1 MQPQMP
7 LSVAI
12 AGCHRMLQPQLAGH
26 NFAAAF
32 AAVPE
37 TQVVAVY
44 DRGPETRADFVR
56 CWGERCGEVAAF
68 DNYGRMLREVQ
79 PDLLCLATRQ
89 TLHAAQIEEA
99 AAAGVR
105 GILCDKP
112 LATTLLEADR
122 IHAAC
127 REHAIA
133 LTFALDRRW
142 HAAYRQLRQWIAEGM
157 VGRVTSVLA
166 YGAPNLINHGCH
178 WYDTA
183 LMLVGDPEALWVSGW
198 VDDLLN
204 EPADSRRRLDPPG
217 RAEVG
222 LSNGALLY
230 VTADGGRRAAFEV
243 VGEEGRLLILQDA
256 DFCYLWREQDDAG
269 HAGLRPLEM
278 PPKVEPWPAGPAMV
292 RDLVAAV
299 TSRTTISRTPRS
311 HAMTAHA
318 ATACDIEQARWATEI
333 GFAIH
338 LSHQRD
344 GARVTLPVLDRTLS
358 IPSFP
363 WGNE

>member
-1 MQPQMP
+1 MP
-7 LSVAI
+7 LRVAI

-26 NFAAAF
+26 NFASAF

-37 TQVVAVY
+37 TEMVAVY
-44 DRGPETRADFVR
+44 DRGAETRAGFVR
-56 CWGERCGEVAAF
+56 CWGEIAAY
-68 DNYGRMLREVQ
+68 DDYARMLREVQ
-79 PDLLCLATRQ
+79 PDLLCIATRQ

-112 LATTLLEADR
+112 LATSLLEADR
-122 IHAAC
+122 ILAAC
-127 REHAIA
+127 REHSIA

-142 HAAYRQLRQWIAEGM
+142 HDAYRQLRQLIAGGV

-166 YGAPNLINHGCH
+166 YGCPNLINHGCH

-183 LMLVGDPEALWVSGW
+183 LMLLGDPEPLWVSGW
-198 VDDLLN
+198 VDDLAN
-204 EPADSRRRLDPPG
+204 EPADSRRRMDPPG
-217 RAEVG
+217 RGQVG
-222 LSNGALLY
+222 LSSGALLT
-230 VTADGGRRAAFEV
+230 VSADGGRRPAFEV
-243 VGEEGRLLILQDA
+243 IGEEGRLLILQDA
-256 DFCYLWREQDDAG
+256 ENCYLWTEHG
-269 HAGLRPLEM
+269 EGGNAGLRPLA
-278 PPKVEPWPAGPAMV
+278 VSHNSAPWPAGPAMV

-299 TSRTTISRTPRS
+299 AS
-311 HAMTAHA
+311 HAATDSA
-318 ATACDIEQARWATEI
+318 ATACDLEQARRATEI

-338 LSHQRD
+338 LSHRRD
-344 GARVTLPVLDRTLS
+344 GSRITLPAVDRTLS

>member
-1 MQPQMP
+1 MK
-7 LSVAI
+7 LRVAI

-26 NFAAAF
+26 NFASAF

-37 TQVVAVY
+37 MEIVAVY
-44 DRGPETRADFVR
+44 DRGAETRANFVR
-56 CWGERCGEVAAF
+56 CWGEMPAY
-68 DNYGRMLREVQ
+68 DDYGAMLREVQ
-79 PDLLCLATRQ
+79 PDLLCIATRQ
-89 TLHAAQIEEA
+89 TLHADQIEQA

-122 IHAAC
+122 ILAAC
-127 REHAIA
+127 QERGIA

-142 HAAYRQLRQWIAEGM
+142 HEPYRRLRQLIGEGI

-166 YGAPNLINHGCH
+166 FGCPNLINHGCH

-183 LMLVGDPEALWVSGW
+183 LMLLGDPEPLWVSGW
-198 VDDLLN
+198 VDDLAN
-204 EPADSRRRLDPPG
+204 EPSDSRRRMDPPG
-217 RAEVG
+217 RGQVG
-222 LSNGALLY
+222 LSNGATLT
-230 VTADGGRRAAFEV
+230 VTADGGRRPAFEV
-243 VGEEGRLLILQDA
+243 IGEEGRLLILHDA
-256 DFCYLWREQDDAG
+256 ELCNLWTENSG
-269 HAGLRPLEM
+269 WTHPLEL
-278 PPKVEPWPAGPAMV
+278 PLNPDPWPAGEAMV

-299 TSRTTISRTPRS
+299 TS
-311 HAMTAHA
+311 HAT
-318 ATACDIEQARWATEI
+318 TACDVEQAHRATEI

-338 LSHQRD
+338 ISHLRD
-344 GARVTLPVLDRTLS
+344 GARVALPLADRTLS

>member
-1 MQPQMP
+1 MK
-7 LSVAI
+7 LRVAI

-26 NFAAAF
+26 NFASAF

-37 TQVVAVY
+37 TEIVAVY

-56 CWGERCGEVAAF
+56 CWGEMPAYDDFTV
-68 DNYGRMLREVQ
+68 MLREMQ
-79 PDLLCLATRQ
+79 PDLLCISTRQ
-89 TLHAAQIEEA
+89 TLHVAQIEEA

-122 IHAAC
+122 IVSAC
-127 REHAIA
+127 QENRIA

-142 HAAYRQLRQWIAEGM
+142 HESYRQLRRLIGEGI

-166 YGAPNLINHGCH
+166 FGCPNLINHGCH

-183 LMLVGDPEALWVSGW
+183 LMLLDDPEPLWVSGW
-198 VDDLLN
+198 VDELAN
-204 EPADSRRRLDPPG
+204 EPSDSRRRLDPPG
-217 RAEVG
+217 RGQVG
-222 LSNGALLY
+222 LSNGATLS
-230 VTADGGRRAAFEV
+230 VTADGGRRPAFEV
-243 VGEEGRLLILQDA
+243 IGEEGRLLILQDSEL
-256 DFCYLWREQDDAG
+256 CNLWTESSG
-269 HAGLRPLEM
+269 WIHPLEL
-278 PPKVEPWPAGPAMV
+278 PLNPDPWPAGPAMV
-292 RDLVAAV
+292 RDFVAAV
-299 TSRTTISRTPRS
+299 TS
-311 HAMTAHA
+311 HAT
-318 ATACDIEQARWATEI
+318 TACDIEQARRATEI

-338 LSHQRD
+338 ISHLHA
-344 GARVTLPVLDRTLS
+344 GARVALPLADRTLS